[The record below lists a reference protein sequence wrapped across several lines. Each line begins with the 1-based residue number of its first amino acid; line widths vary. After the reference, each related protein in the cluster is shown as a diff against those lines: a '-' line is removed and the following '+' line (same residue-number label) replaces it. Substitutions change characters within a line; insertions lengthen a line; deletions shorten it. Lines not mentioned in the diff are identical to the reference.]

1 MSEEPIRMATPRA
14 AQNGTFQRVSRST
27 REDVI
32 GGSYDST
39 ASNGRRAAARRTG
52 GRLLVPFMLS
62 TGPVYVIYWSR
73 LCYLRSAGAS
83 SPERRNHD
91 QECVRTA
98 VSYTHLT
105 LPTSDLV

>member
-1 MSEEPIRMATPRA
+1 MATPRA

-52 GRLLVPFMLS
+52 GRPS
-62 TGPVYVIYWSR
+62 RPVYVIYWSR
-73 LCYLRSAGAS
+73 LCYLLVPFMLSTFSRSFVTG
-83 SPERRNHD
+83 
-91 QECVRTA
+91 QEE
-98 VSYTHLT
+98 S
-105 LPTSDLV
+105 